1 MALDEERTLRI
12 KDLIQSVADKLI
24 ERFEE
29 RQFQIRVSLNNT
41 MSDLFEVGTN
51 TPAGLGAFNGIVFTF
66 TSYSRSC
73 SSA

>member
-29 RQFQIRVSLNNT
+29 RQFQIRVSLNKI
-41 MSDLFEVGTN
+41 MSDLFEVG
-51 TPAGLGAFNGIVFTF
+51 
-66 TSYSRSC
+66 
-73 SSA
+73 